1 MSKRQKNKIEY
12 RYYDVPANHPAL
24 VLYGEKWKQNYG
36 RSIDYLHYHNLF
48 EIGYCHEGNGVLVF
62 QEEEVEYKGEMF
74 TLFPKDYP
82 HTTNSIGTNVCYWE
96 YIFIDVEK
104 IIYDIYKDNLHL
116 MERLLRRINQN
127 AYLIKEQEEPQM
139 ASLIKMIIEIARN
152 KKEFYLEEMK
162 SLVIALLLEIARY
175 SKGNDEENKIYKP
188 DMIIMPALTYIRNN
202 YMKQIKIQHLAELCH
217 ISETHFRRVFV
228 ENIRLTP
235 IEYIN
240 FVRINAACDELQR
253 TNDSINAIAMRN
265 GFLSLSTFNRNFQK
279 VMGISPQKWRKN
291 DKHFVRKILNY
302 DVKVEEGW

>member
-12 RYYDVPANHPAL
+12 RYYDVPVNHPAL
-24 VLYGEKWKQNYG
+24 VLCGDKWKQNYG
-36 RSIDYLHYHNLF
+36 KNIDYLHYHNLF
-48 EIGYCHEGNGVLVF
+48 EIGYCHEGNGVLLF
-62 QEEEVEYKGEMF
+62 QEEEVEYHGEMF

-82 HTTNSIGTNVCYWE
+82 HTTNSKGTNICYWE
-96 YIFIDVEK
+96 YIYIDVEK

-139 ASLIKMIIEIARN
+139 ASLIKMIIETAKN
-152 KKEFYLEEMK
+152 KKDFYLEEMK
-162 SLVIALLLEIARY
+162 GLVIALLMEIARY
-175 SKGNDEENKIYKP
+175 SKGNDEENKIYQP
-188 DMIIMPALTYIRNN
+188 DVIIMPALTYIRNN
-202 YMKQIKIQHLAELCH
+202 YMKQIKIQRLAELCH
-217 ISETHFRRVFV
+217 ISETHFRRIFV

-235 IEYIN
+235 VEYIN